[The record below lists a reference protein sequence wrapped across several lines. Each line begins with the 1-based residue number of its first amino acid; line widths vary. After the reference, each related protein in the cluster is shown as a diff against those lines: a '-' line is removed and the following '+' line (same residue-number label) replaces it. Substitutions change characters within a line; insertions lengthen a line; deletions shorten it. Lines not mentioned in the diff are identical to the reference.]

1 VAAAAMCARRGSA
14 LAAANVG
21 RLRVRRR
28 FRFTAKPGFS
38 GIFAS
43 TPIAD
48 RRPPTAA
55 RSLTSLRRSRERY
68 ATSAPQR

>member
-1 VAAAAMCARRGSA
+1 MCARRGSA

-48 RRPPTAA
+48 RRPPHDH
-55 RSLTSLRRSRERY
+55 
-68 ATSAPQR
+68 